1 MIRPA
6 VSRIS
11 KNVSKYRAG
20 EWRLDGDDLSV
31 EEPLEIRVAW
41 DDGESRGKQPITI
54 TMRTPGHDFELS
66 AGFLFGEGI
75 VSDRSDIAEI
85 GYCREVATEEE
96 RCNTVLATLRP
107 GLAFNLKRQERN
119 FNTTSACGV
128 CGKASLSAL
137 AITGCSP
144 LPVNTVVSA
153 QFLCGL
159 PGLLRQAQPDFLR
172 TGGTH
177 ASGLFSPDGTL
188 LGLQE
193 DVGRH
198 NAFDKL
204 VGEQF
209 LACGPDGLAGNIVV
223 LSGRASFELLQK
235 ALMARIPVVV
245 AIGAPSSL
253 AVQIAET
260 FNITLVGFARESGFN
275 VYSGRERVC
284 G

>member
-1 MIRPA
+1 MTRPA
-6 VSRIS
+6 FSRIRREIP
-11 KNVSKYRAG
+11 KFRGG
-20 EWRLDGDDLSV
+20 EWRQDADDLSV
-31 EEPLEIRVAW
+31 EEPLEMRVAW

-54 TMRTPGHDFELS
+54 TMRTPGHDFELT

-75 VSDRSDIAEI
+75 VAERKDIEDI
-85 GYCREVATEEE
+85 GYCREVESEDE
-96 RCNTVLATLRP
+96 RCNTILVTLRQ
-107 GLAFNLKRQERN
+107 GLGLNIKRQERN

-137 AITGCSP
+137 AITGCAR
-144 LPVNTVVSA
+144 LPTGTPVSA
-153 QFLCGL
+153 DLICRL
-159 PGLLRQAQPDFLR
+159 PGLLGGAQPDFRR
-172 TGGTH
+172 TGGSH
-177 ASGLFSPDGTL
+177 ATGLFTGDGQL

-209 LACGPDGLAGNIVV
+209 LRDGPRGLAGNIVV

-245 AIGAPSSL
+245 ALGAPSSL
-253 AVQIAET
+253 AVQIAEA
-260 FNITLVGFARESGFN
+260 FNITLAGFARESGFN
-275 VYSGRERVC
+275 VYAGRERIS